1 MKSKN
6 LKKVS
11 IYLAGVVVLAFVYH
25 YAAELGLLMA
35 HLQPNTSP
43 VWPPTGIA
51 IAALL
56 LFGKKYW
63 PGIAIGVMLAT
74 VLKDNPIDV
83 SLGLAIGNTL
93 EALAVSYL
101 IKRFLQFHNSLD
113 RIQDVIG
120 FTGFCAISTTISA
133 SIGVV
138 TLLVTGNDI
147 WPVLWTVWYTWWIG
161 DFLGAL
167 VVAPFL
173 LIWFSNWPYRWKRKK
188 LFEAGAILI
197 LLLFV
202 SLYVFV
208 NQPDGRVTHEALIYV
223 IFPFVMYAALRL
235 TQVGAVS
242 AVFLVSGV
250 AIFGTATGSGP
261 LVRNSLNESLILLQT
276 FMGVVSL
283 TALTLAATT
292 TQRRQAEETLRQ
304 RIQDLAKLNDSS
316 QTFLGIFDTQTTYDT
331 ICKFAVDKFGL
342 DSAWIELTGSKDQ
355 PESIM
360 SPYKISITQIN
371 EVRTATHRAVE
382 IEKQPKIFSYSDTQS
397 QQEKVNAIFTLNFAG
412 KQIGYLGLIS
422 AEPGYFTKDKM
433 IILESYSNLAAVAIQ
448 NTWLVDQVK
457 SGNDRLHAL
466 SHRLMAVQEEERLHL
481 SRELHDESGQVISA
495 MMVRLGLLER
505 DAGHPEL
512 IRQHAAELKRI
523 AAEVLSNL
531 HEMAVRLRPASL
543 DHLGLVTAL
552 EQYIADFRNQHNL
565 DVQFE
570 TIGLSGNRHRLEVE
584 TALFR
589 IVQESLTN
597 VILHARATK
606 VDVLISERKGKLN
619 VMVEDDGVGFALDN
633 VSGQTHLGLFGMR
646 ERVEMLGG
654 RLSIESSTGK
664 GTTIVVEVPNGD

>member
-1 MKSKN
+1 MKFKT
-6 LKKVS
+6 LKKVLTY
-11 IYLAGVVVLAFVYH
+11 IVGVIVLAFVYH
-25 YAAELGLLMA
+25 FAAELGLLMA
-35 HLQPNTSP
+35 HVQPNTSP

-56 LFGKKYW
+56 LFGRKYW

-74 VLKDNPIDV
+74 VLKDNPINV
-83 SLGLAIGNTL
+83 SLGLAVGNTL
-93 EALAVSYL
+93 EALVVSYL
-101 IKRFLQFHNSLD
+101 ITRFLQFHNSMD

-120 FTGFCAISTTISA
+120 FTILCAVSTTISA

-138 TLLVTGNDI
+138 TLLITGSDI
-147 WPVLWTVWYTWWIG
+147 RPVLWTVWYTWWIG

-173 LIWFSNWPYRWKRKK
+173 LIWFSNWPYRWNRKK
-188 LFEAGAILI
+188 LLEAGVVLV
-197 LLLFV
+197 LLLLV

-235 TQVGAVS
+235 TQIGAVS

-292 TQRRQAEETLRQ
+292 TQRRQAEETLHQ
-304 RIQDLAKLNDSS
+304 RIEDLAKLNDSS

-342 DSAWIELTGSKDQ
+342 DSAWIELASGKDQ
-355 PESIM
+355 PESII
-360 SPYKISITQIN
+360 SPYRITLEQIN
-371 EVRTATHRAVE
+371 QVQKAAHRAAE
-382 IEKQPKIFSYSDTQS
+382 IEKQPKVFSFSDTQL
-397 QQEKVNAIFTLNFAG
+397 QVDKVNAVFPLNFAG
-412 KQIGYLGLIS
+412 KQIGYLDLIS
-422 AEPGYFTKDKM
+422 SEPGYFTKDKL

-448 NTWLVDQVK
+448 NTWLLDQVK

-505 DAGHPEL
+505 DAECPEL

-523 AAEVLSNL
+523 AGEVLSNL

-606 VDVLISERKGKLN
+606 VDVLISERKGTLN
-619 VMVEDDGVGFALDN
+619 VMVEDDGVGFALDTI
-633 VSGQTHLGLFGMR
+633 SGQSHLGLFGMR

>member
-1 MKSKN
+1 MKLKI
-6 LKKVS
+6 LKKVLP
-11 IYLAGVVVLAFVYH
+11 YMAGVVVLAFVYH

-35 HLQPNTSP
+35 HLQANTSP

-56 LFGKKYW
+56 LFGYKYW
-63 PGIAIGVMLAT
+63 PGITFGVLLAT
-74 VLKDNPIDV
+74 ILKDNPINV
-83 SLGLAIGNTL
+83 SIGLAVGNTL
-93 EALAVSYL
+93 EALVAAYL
-101 IKRFLQFHNSLD
+101 IKRFLKFHNSLD

-120 FTGFCAISTTISA
+120 FTVCSALATTISA
-133 SIGVV
+133 SMGVV
-138 TLLVTGNDI
+138 TLLLTGSEIQN
-147 WPVLWTVWYTWWIG
+147 VLWTVWVTWWIG

-173 LIWFSNWPYRWKRKK
+173 LIWFTNWPYQWNQKK
-188 LFEAGAILI
+188 FLEAVVILI
-197 LLLFV
+197 LLLMV
-202 SLYVFV
+202 SVYVFV
-208 NQPDGRVTHEALIYV
+208 NQLAGRVTHEALIYV
-223 IFPFVMYAALRL
+223 IFPFVMYAALRF
-235 TQVGAVS
+235 TQMGAVN

-261 LVRNSLNESLILLQT
+261 LVRNSLNDSLILLQT

-292 TQRRQAEETLRQ
+292 TQRRQAEETLHH
-304 RIQDLAKLNDSS
+304 RIEDLAKLNDSS

-342 DSAWIELTGSKDQ
+342 DSAWVELISDEHQ
-355 PESIM
+355 PATII
-360 SPYKISITQIN
+360 SPYKINTTQIN
-371 EVRTATHRAVE
+371 TIRMTSNRRLEL
-382 IEKQPKIFSYSDTQS
+382 EKQPGVVTFTDKTSHPDKVYAVFS
-397 QQEKVNAIFTLNFAG
+397 LNFAA
-412 KQIGYLGLIS
+412 KQIGHLGLMS
-422 AEPGYFTKDKM
+422 SELTYFTQEKI

-448 NTWLVDQVK
+448 NTWLLDQVK
-457 SGNDRLHAL
+457 SGNERLHAL

-505 DAGHPEL
+505 DADHPEL
-512 IRQHAAELKRI
+512 IHQHVIELKRI

-552 EQYIADFRNQHNL
+552 EQYIVDFRKQHNL

-570 TIGLSGNRHRLEVE
+570 TTGLSGKRHQLEVE

-597 VILHARATK
+597 VLLHARASK

-619 VMVEDDGVGFALDN
+619 VLVEDNGVGFAPEN
-633 VSGQTHLGLFGMR
+633 VTEHTHLGLFGMR

-654 RLSIESSTGK
+654 RLSVESTIGK